1 MSNLVIVDKDK
12 FDRELD
18 KCNSYNI
25 KSQAQYALSGAICTG
40 KKAMASYISQECERS
55 QKMLDEYEYME
66 KMNEDYRRLLENISS
81 LGMGRN
87 L

>member
-25 KSQAQYALSGAICTG
+25 KSQAQYALSGVICTG
-40 KKAMASYISQECERS
+40 KKAMESYISQEYEKS
-55 QKMLDEYEYME
+55 QKKLEEYAYME
-66 KMNEDYRRLLENISS
+66 KMNADYRRLLDNISNS
-81 LGMGRN
+81 SN
-87 L
+87 QK

>member
-25 KSQAQYALSGAICTG
+25 KNQAQYALSGAICTG
-40 KKAMASYISQECERS
+40 EKAMKSYISQECERS
-55 QKMLDEYEYME
+55 QKMLQEYEVMKKRNAAYQ
-66 KMNEDYRRLLENISS
+66 RLLDMISNFDKEN
-81 LGMGRN
+81 
-87 L
+87 

>member
-25 KSQAQYALSGAICTG
+25 KNRAQYALSGAICTG
-40 KKAMASYISQECERS
+40 EKAMKSYISQECERS
-55 QKMLDEYEYME
+55 KKMLQEYEVMKKRNAAYQ
-66 KMNEDYRRLLENISS
+66 RLLDMNSNFDKEN
-81 LGMGRN
+81 
-87 L
+87 

>member
-25 KSQAQYALSGAICTG
+25 KSQAQYVLSGAICTG
-40 KKAMASYISQECERS
+40 KKAMESYISQECERS
-55 QKMLDEYEYME
+55 QKMLDEYAYMQ
-66 KMNEDYRRLLENISS
+66 KMNADYRRLLDNIS
-81 LGMGRN
+81 N
-87 L
+87 LSNQRE

>member
-25 KSQAQYALSGAICTG
+25 KNQAQYALSGAICTG
-40 KKAMASYISQECERS
+40 KKAMKSYISQECERS
-55 QKMLDEYEYME
+55 QKMLQEYEVMKKRNAAYQ
-66 KMNEDYRRLLENISS
+66 RLLDMNSNFDKEN
-81 LGMGRN
+81 
-87 L
+87 